1 MMQSWRTVW
10 RWLII
15 AITLWSLLCSFLGW
29 WLLRD
34 LKRERRSADATA
46 IELAAVAAA
55 RTISA
60 AKMRP
65 TGDGIDA
72 WKLLESELRC
82 TIAPIDNPNNTDI
95 GTKTKAD
102 TQAIEPSPVTPDKA
116 EFTTEPGGRIRV
128 TTQARLPVP
137 QISSGTPSFHSIRV
151 SRVVS
156 DFGTSIS
163 EYWWGLVL
171 QWFVG
176 VFGLVVFLRL
186 PWLRMRRLVESI
198 EEWVRS
204 ELRRTRRS
212 HVPQMDLFPEELN
225 GLHSS
230 LNGAL
235 LHIDR
240 ELQSTIASG
249 EQTMSVL
256 SGMSEGVLA
265 VDDQQR
271 VLFINNSGRNL
282 LGIPFADCIGRVFLE
297 FVRQPKVTAMIQ
309 ETLKMDIRQRGVIL
323 EETLELGAIQKKSLR
338 LRATRLFGLHGNH
351 GALITIIDETRL
363 QRLENMRREFTANVS
378 HELKTPL
385 AAIKAYAETLLM
397 GALEDEEHSRKFVER
412 IGEQSNRL
420 EALIQDLLKLARLQD
435 SPQLRSDRVR
445 LKDVIRQSV
454 DSCAAIGKSQ
464 GVEIRVQ
471 PISEWLEVIVDRE
484 AIATIVNN
492 LVSNAVRYSQDG
504 GKVNVSAECEEGQ
517 LTVEVSDTG
526 IGIAEEEH
534 ERIFERFYRVDK
546 ARSADSGGTG
556 LGLAIVKNLVTLLG
570 GSIHLTSQLGQGST
584 FKVTVPVKM
593 QSS

>member
-1 MMQSWRTVW
+1 MPQST
-10 RWLII
+10 
-15 AITLWSLLCSFLGW
+15 TSGSSF
-29 WLLRD
+29 
-34 LKRERRSADATA
+34 
-46 IELAAVAAA
+46 
-55 RTISA
+55 
-60 AKMRP
+60 
-65 TGDGIDA
+65 
-72 WKLLESELRC
+72 
-82 TIAPIDNPNNTDI
+82 
-95 GTKTKAD
+95 
-102 TQAIEPSPVTPDKA
+102 Q
-116 EFTTEPGGRIRV
+116 
-128 TTQARLPVP
+128 
-137 QISSGTPSFHSIRV
+137 SIRV
-151 SRVVS
+151 SRVIS
-156 DFGTSIS
+156 DFRTSIS

-176 VFGLVVFLRL
+176 ICGLVIFLRL
-186 PWLRMRRLVESI
+186 PWLRMRKLVDAI
-198 EEWVRS
+198 EEWVRA
-204 ELRRTRRS
+204 EMRRTRRS
-212 HVPQMDLFPEELN
+212 HVPQMDEFPEELS

-230 LNGAL
+230 MNGAL
-235 LHIDR
+235 AHIDR

-271 VLFINNSGRNL
+271 ILFINTSGRNL

-309 ETLKMDIRQRGVIL
+309 EALKMDMRQRGSIL
-323 EETLELGAIQKKSLR
+323 EETLELGTIQKKILR
-338 LRATRLFGLHGNH
+338 LRATRLFGQYGNH

-385 AAIKAYAETLLM
+385 AAIKAYAETLLL

-412 IGEQSNRL
+412 ISEQSSRL

-445 LKDVIRQSV
+445 LIDVIRQSV

-471 PISEWLEVIVDRE
+471 PISDWLEIIVDRE
-484 AIATIVNN
+484 AVATILNN
-492 LVSNAVRYSQDG
+492 LVSNAVRYSHAG
-504 GKVNVSAECEEGQ
+504 GRVDVSAECRDGQ
-517 LTVEVSDTG
+517 LIVEVADTG

-556 LGLAIVKNLVTLLG
+556 LGLAIVKNLATLMG
-570 GSIHLTSQLGQGST
+570 GTIQLQSQLGKGST
-584 FKVTVPVKM
+584 FKVSVPVKLPT
-593 QSS
+593 S